1 MSTYRAT
8 IRVEEGMLHTA
19 RPLTAPDVV
28 TTMIDSVVYDV
39 REGGGGEIISAE
51 ITVET
56 ATDSGTPLGDSI
68 AATSSAPVNGGT
80 GQHTADEPTVP
91 DELQAPALAP
101 VTATTVP

>member
-1 MSTYRAT
+1 MSTYRAQ
-8 IRVEEGMLHTA
+8 IRVEDGMLHTA

-39 REGGGGEIISAE
+39 REGGGGEIVSAE

-68 AATSSAPVNGGT
+68 AANSSAPVGT
-80 GQHTADEPTVP
+80 GQHTAEPTPDELPATAPTVP
-91 DELQAPALAP
+91 
-101 VTATTVP
+101 V

>member
-1 MSTYRAT
+1 MSTYKAS
-8 IRVEEGMLHTA
+8 IRVEDGMLHTA

-39 REGGGGEIISAE
+39 REGGGGAIVSAE

-68 AATSSAPVNGGT
+68 AATSSAPVNGG
-80 GQHTADEPTVP
+80 GQHTADEPPLP
-91 DELQAPALAP
+91 DDLQAPAPAP
-101 VTATTVP
+101 VTAATVP